1 MIQFT
6 EKNGSLIF
14 NVKVVPRASQSGIVG
29 EYDGNLRVRIS
40 APPVDGG
47 ANRELI
53 RLLATHL
60 GVAKSNIEIV
70 AGHMSKTKQIRI
82 DGVTAV
88 QTRNLIGD

>member
-1 MIQFT
+1 MIQFA

-40 APPVDGG
+40 APPVDGTANG
-47 ANRELI
+47 ALI
-53 RLLATHL
+53 GLLAKHF

-70 AGHMSKTKQIRI
+70 AGHTSKTKQIRI

-88 QTRNLIGD
+88 QARNLIGG